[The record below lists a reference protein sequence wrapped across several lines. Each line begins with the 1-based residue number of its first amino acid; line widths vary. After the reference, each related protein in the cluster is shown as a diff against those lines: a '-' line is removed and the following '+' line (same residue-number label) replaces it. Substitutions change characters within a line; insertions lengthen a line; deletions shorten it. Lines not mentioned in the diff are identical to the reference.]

1 MEELS
6 DRLEEQGGATSAQVD
21 LNKKREAELMK
32 LKRDLEE
39 SNMQHD
45 QVIAQSRKKQQDV
58 VNEFS
63 DQLDQLQKAKA
74 KFVFSK
80 FYSLNKIAV

>member
-1 MEELS
+1 M
-6 DRLEEQGGATSAQVD
+6 EEQGGATSAQME
-21 LNKKREAELMK
+21 LNKKRESELMK

-39 SNMQHD
+39 ANMQHD
-45 QVIAQSRKKQQDV
+45 QTLAQARKKQQDA

-74 KFVFSK
+74 K
-80 FYSLNKIAV
+80 